1 MSLPSGAQGTTFSDP
16 TRVNPAFTPTT
27 SGSYVISLAVNDGF
41 RTSQATTVS
50 VVTADGA
57 VGTLDYVAPQGTS
70 LLPAGLHHYNTFRI
84 PAGATVYLD
93 PANAGV
99 GVMDLVVSGDVYI
112 GGTLNLS
119 GSPGMTGPSGDVSWI
134 GSGGGDTAYP
144 LSNHGTPAVNGGCA
158 TYATLSRSL
167 GGNGGLGAD
176 GSGTASCTN
185 PPTPALGGYGGGMGG
200 GQSGGGGGGGGNT
213 CGGNTAGGA
222 GAGAYGG
229 AGGAI
234 AQGGQGG
241 NGGGAPYSGAAAP
254 NVVAGDCSN
263 SGYGGGGGGGS
274 IGLDAAQDLSM
285 LSSLRAGS
293 GGGGGAGD
301 EGRGGGGGGGA
312 VRIRSNSSITV
323 TGQILAQGGHGGDS
337 GGDPTCCQGG
347 SGGGGSGGAIWLGG
361 PVVYTTGTVS
371 ATGGRAGLGQS
382 SRGVAPP
389 GGAGGLGRI
398 RISSPRLSNGG
409 VLNPPL
415 PPPGAPNGPG
425 FAWVSTTYP

>member
-1 MSLPSGAQGTTFSDP
+1 
-16 TRVNPAFTPTT
+16 
-27 SGSYVISLAVNDGF
+27 
-41 RTSQATTVS
+41 
-50 VVTADGA
+50 
-57 VGTLDYVAPQGTS
+57 
-70 LLPAGLHHYNTFRI
+70 
-84 PAGATVYLD
+84 
-93 PANAGV
+93 
-99 GVMDLVVSGDVYI
+99 
-112 GGTLNLS
+112 
-119 GSPGMTGPSGDVSWI
+119 MTGPSGDVSWI

-200 GQSGGGGGGGGNT
+200 GQSGGGGG
-213 CGGNTAGGA
+213 
-222 GAGAYGG
+222 
-229 AGGAI
+229 
-234 AQGGQGG
+234 
-241 NGGGAPYSGAAAP
+241 
-254 NVVAGDCSN
+254 
-263 SGYGGGGGGGS
+263 
-274 IGLDAAQDLSM
+274 
-285 LSSLRAGS
+285 
-293 GGGGGAGD
+293 
-301 EGRGGGGGGGA
+301 

-347 SGGGGSGGAIWLGG
+347 SGGGGSGGAIWLGA

-382 SRGVAPP
+382 SRGGGGAPP

-398 RISSPRLSNGG
+398 RLSSPRLSNLGI
-409 VLNPPL
+409 LNPPL

>member
-1 MSLPSGAQGTTFSDP
+1 MLRGRFDGLMSPERSVRFTKTTPVFFIHSMRD
-16 TRVNPAFTPTT
+16 
-27 SGSYVISLAVNDGF
+27 
-41 RTSQATTVS
+41 S
-50 VVTADGA
+50 VV
-57 VGTLDYVAPQGTS
+57 P
-70 LLPAGLHHYNTFRI
+70 P
-84 PAGATVYLD
+84 
-93 PANAGV
+93 
-99 GVMDLVVSGDVYI
+99 
-112 GGTLNLS
+112 
-119 GSPGMTGPSGDVSWI
+119 PS
-134 GSGGGDTAYP
+134 
-144 LSNHGTPAVNGGCA
+144 HGTPAVNGGCA

-200 GQSGGGGGGGGNT
+200 GQ
-213 CGGNTAGGA
+213 
-222 GAGAYGG
+222 
-229 AGGAI
+229 
-234 AQGGQGG
+234 GG

-285 LSSLRAGS
+285 VSSLRAGS

-347 SGGGGSGGAIWLGG
+347 SGGGGSGGAIWLGA

-371 ATGGRAGLGQS
+371 ATSGRAGLGQS
-382 SRGVAPP
+382 SRGFAPP

-425 FAWVSTTYP
+425 FAWVSPTYP